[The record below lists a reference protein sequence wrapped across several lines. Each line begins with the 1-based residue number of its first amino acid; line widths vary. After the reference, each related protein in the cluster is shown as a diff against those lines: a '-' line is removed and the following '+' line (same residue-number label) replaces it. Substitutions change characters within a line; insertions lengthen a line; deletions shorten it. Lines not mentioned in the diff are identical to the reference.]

1 MATQDLTQIAR
12 EIVTTYSSGD
22 WTAFKNLMTPDAVYD
37 EIGTQRKIQGP
48 DAIASALQG
57 WKKAMTDSGG
67 TVNKAFASGD
77 VVTLEITWQGT
88 HNGAFTGP
96 TGTIPPSGKR
106 QTTRAA
112 MIVQFQGDKVRE
124 MHHYFDMVAFLSQI
138 GAMPTAGART

>member
-1 MATQDLTQIAR
+1 VLSVNKVALGPTRNKLVDSSGPLGVPSAVSLGRSEYPPASRFHLSSGERDSALHGGLVMATQDLTQIAR

-67 TVNKAFASGD
+67 TVNKAFASR
-77 VVTLEITWQGT
+77 
-88 HNGAFTGP
+88 
-96 TGTIPPSGKR
+96 SR
-106 QTTRAA
+106 R
-112 MIVQFQGDKVRE
+112 
-124 MHHYFDMVAFLSQI
+124 
-138 GAMPTAGART
+138 